1 MKIAVVSDTHR
12 NLSKITKVCQSI
24 KVENPD
30 MILHLGDVTD
40 DADYMEALLEREVRR
55 VPGNCDI
62 AERGPGT
69 LFIKAEGLL
78 ILATHGH
85 HHRVKSSLHDL
96 AADAKKHGAKVALFG
111 HTHIALEDE
120 VEGITVLNPGSASL
134 PKGGQ
139 KAGYAV
145 MTVIDEAVA
154 VKFIHI

>member
-12 NLSKITKVCQSI
+12 NVSRITKVCESL
-24 KVENPD
+24 KGLNPD

-40 DADYMEALLEREVRR
+40 DADYMEALLDREVRR
-55 VPGNCDI
+55 VPGNCDV
-62 AERGPGT
+62 ADSGPGT

-85 HHRVKSSLHDL
+85 HHRVKTTLHDL
-96 AADAKKHGAKVALFG
+96 ARDAKKHGAKVALFG

-120 VEGITVLNPGSASL
+120 VDGIMVLNPGSASL
-134 PKGGQ
+134 PKGNQ
-139 KAGYAV
+139 KPGYAL
-145 MTVIDEAVA
+145 MTINNEDVS

>member
-12 NLSKITKVCQSI
+12 NVSKITKVCESI
-24 KVENPD
+24 KMENPD

-40 DADYMEALLEREVRR
+40 DADYMEALLDREVRR
-55 VPGNCDI
+55 VPGNCDVDDWK
-62 AERGPGT
+62 PGT

-96 AADAKKHGAKVALFG
+96 VRDAKKHGAKVALFG

-139 KAGYAV
+139 KPGYAV
-145 MTVIDEAVA
+145 MTVTHDTIA
-154 VKFIHI
+154 VKFVHI

>member
-12 NLSKITKVCQSI
+12 NLNKVTKVCESI
-24 KVENPD
+24 KALNPD

-40 DADYMEALLEREVRR
+40 DADYMEDLLDREVRR

-62 AERGPGT
+62 ADREPGT

-85 HHRVKSSLHDL
+85 HHRVKTTLHDL
-96 AADAKKHGAKVALFG
+96 ARDAKNHGAKVALFG

-120 VEGITVLNPGSASL
+120 VDGITVLNPGSASL
-134 PKGGQ
+134 PKNNQ
-139 KAGYAV
+139 KPGYAMV
-145 MTVIDEAVA
+145 TVTGEDIS